1 MIDKEVMMTKE
12 EQRGRVEVTTLLKVK
27 DPSDPLDVNPSSSF
41 KNLVINDPKDIEMS
55 DQGITDHNDNSTHS
69 SKTKG
74 MVEPVTK
81 ANLGS
86 NTSHSAEPL
95 SPIQTSAADVNRKE
109 KEKKETDSE
118 TEEEEEVEEAKVE
131 EEEVEVEAKE
141 EVVDTDEVEIIDEV
155 SGKEA
160 EVEEV
165 VKRRKEKKGASGDGD
180 PWGTTDRRIKEVK
193 AQV

>member
-1 MIDKEVMMTKE
+1 
-12 EQRGRVEVTTLLKVK
+12 
-27 DPSDPLDVNPSSSF
+27 
-41 KNLVINDPKDIEMS
+41 
-55 DQGITDHNDNSTHS
+55 
-69 SKTKG
+69 

-95 SPIQTSAADVNRKE
+95 SPNQTSAANVYMKE

-131 EEEVEVEAKE
+131 EEEVEREVKE
-141 EVVDTDEVEIIDEV
+141 DVLDTDEVEIIEEV
-155 SGKEA
+155 RGRGA

-165 VKRRKEKKGASGDGD
+165 VEKKKGASGNGD
-180 PWGTTDRRIKEVK
+180 PWGSTDRRIKEVK
-193 AQV
+193 AEV